1 MERPV
6 EFEGSVGFG
15 RKPRGGD
22 SAFMATAIPNATDLE
37 QVIEYARTEV
47 QTLLQQR
54 AEITKRITAI
64 RRTIADLVKTFG
76 RGISKH
82 EHLALIKPPK
92 RNRRTGLTDAC
103 RSVLMKALQ
112 PLTAHEVVER
122 MRASNGELIHHHKDS
137 IASVTTIL
145 LRLESYGEA
154 ASEVGLS
161 RRRSWISKKSDDL
174 N

>member
-1 MERPV
+1 
-6 EFEGSVGFG
+6 
-15 RKPRGGD
+15 
-22 SAFMATAIPNATDLE
+22 MATAIPNTTDIE

-47 QTLLQQR
+47 QALLQQR

-64 RRTIADLVKTFG
+64 RRTITDLAKTFG
-76 RGISKH
+76 RDVSSHGR
-82 EHLALIKPPK
+82 LTKPPK

-122 MRASNGELIHHHKDS
+122 MRASNAELIYHHKDS

-154 ASEVGLS
+154 TSEAGFS
-161 RRRSWISKKSDDL
+161 GRRLWMSKKSDDL
-174 N
+174 S